1 MEEDL
6 PFISLLDYRAGNV
19 VGKYVCLENQIEKT
33 KASYY
38 ETLERSDMYWN
49 NEGNDITPIIKYMF
63 GTILA
68 AYRDFEERVILV
80 DGKASAIDL
89 VRNAVNN
96 TIGKFTKI
104 DVMELVPSVGKT
116 SV

>member
-1 MEEDL
+1 ML
-6 PFISLLDYRAGNV
+6 
-19 VGKYVCLENQIEKT
+19 
-33 KASYY
+33 
-38 ETLERSDMYWN
+38 
-49 NEGNDITPIIKYMF
+49 

-68 AYRDFEERVILV
+68 AYRDFEERVTLV

-96 TIGKFTKI
+96 TIGKFTKSDI
-104 DVMELVPSVGKT
+104 MELVPSVGKT